1 MKTQEQKIKRNID
14 TKWERKIVI
23 QANIAWDKNEK
34 TDRQNIETWN
44 ERQTQN
50 EREWRKFWWSVM

>member
-1 MKTQEQKIKRNID
+1 M
-14 TKWERKIVI
+14 I

-50 EREWRKFWWSVM
+50 ERESDENFDGV